1 MVKELGW
8 RKHTGKLNQPLLA
21 KKEVEESK
29 NDDGNSNYFVWTYFQ
44 DNPHNQAAVPIPLF
58 QQLQVIPW

>member
-1 MVKELGW
+1 MIKGLGW
-8 RKHTGKLNQPLLA
+8 RKPTEKLNQPLLT

-29 NDDGNSNYFVWTYFQ
+29 NDDGNNNFFVRTYFH
-44 DNPHNQAAVPIPLF
+44 DNQHNQAAVPIPLF